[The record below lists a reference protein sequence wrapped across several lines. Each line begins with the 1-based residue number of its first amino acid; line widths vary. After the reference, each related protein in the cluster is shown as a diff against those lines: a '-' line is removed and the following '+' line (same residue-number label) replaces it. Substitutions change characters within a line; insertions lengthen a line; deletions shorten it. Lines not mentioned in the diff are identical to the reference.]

1 MISYHGSLQV
11 PTLLQTLNLPG
22 SQFLYLQCIGLL
34 IKCFA
39 SHRQNVPLKSS
50 ILYGPLVRG
59 QGTTYTIHGVIGAVL
74 LWPLLEAKG
83 LECNN
88 LGCAKYCRQLAP
100 CDCRSPKN
108 RIQSVFFKEGA
119 MNTLCL
125 GDQTLPRKGG
135 TEQDIVGEETETKI
149 NLSKMATRWDFFFLP
164 EV

>member
-1 MISYHGSLQV
+1 MISYHSSLQV

-39 SHRQNVPLKSS
+39 SHRQSVPLKSL

-59 QGTTYTIHGVIGAVL
+59 QDTTYAIHGVIGAVL

-83 LECNN
+83 LLGNN

-100 CDCRSPKN
+100 CDCRSSKY
-108 RIQSVFFKEGA
+108 RIQSVF
-119 MNTLCL
+119 L
-125 GDQTLPRKGG
+125 RKGHEHFVPRRSN
-135 TEQDIVGEETETKI
+135 TT
-149 NLSKMATRWDFFFLP
+149 
-164 EV
+164 